1 MARYKLLLL
10 LVLILGLLTGC
21 KVVPEEKIY
30 DIMEQ
35 TVVKEKDF
43 EKQQKPLTELESK
56 EKKIFEE
63 IMDLGMKDMEQMT
76 KLANLALDNLKE
88 RKEKMELEQK
98 SMIASKKEF
107 SKIEDP
113 IEKIE
118 SKQLK
123 KEAQDLFQLMEKRY
137 AFHDRLYEAYN
148 KGIETNIQL
157 YKLLMKKDVS
167 MDDLEN
173 QIEITN
179 KAYLEVLKM
188 NEQFNEQ
195 TKKFNNEKKKFYK
208 LAKINID

>member
-1 MARYKLLLL
+1 
-10 LVLILGLLTGC
+10 
-21 KVVPEEKIY
+21 
-30 DIMEQ
+30 MEQ

-179 KAYLEVLKM
+179 KAYSEVLKM

>member
-63 IMDLGMKDMEQMT
+63 IMDLGMKDMEQMA

-179 KAYLEVLKM
+179 KAYSEVLKM

>member
-1 MARYKLLLL
+1 VARYKLLLL

-179 KAYLEVLKM
+179 KAYSEVLKM

-195 TKKFNNEKKKFYK
+195 TKKFNDEKKKFYK

>member
-1 MARYKLLLL
+1 MARYKLLLM

-88 RKEKMELEQK
+88 RKEKMELELQ
-98 SMIASKKEF
+98 SMNASKKEF

-157 YKLLMKKDVS
+157 YELLMKKDVS

-179 KAYLEVLKM
+179 KAYSEVLKM

-195 TKKFNNEKKKFYK
+195 TKKFNDEKKKFYK

>member
-1 MARYKLLLL
+1 M
-10 LVLILGLLTGC
+10 LTGC

-179 KAYLEVLKM
+179 KAYSEVLKM

>member
-157 YKLLMKKDVS
+157 YKLLMKK
-167 MDDLEN
+167 M
-173 QIEITN
+173 
-179 KAYLEVLKM
+179 
-188 NEQFNEQ
+188 
-195 TKKFNNEKKKFYK
+195 
-208 LAKINID
+208 

>member
-88 RKEKMELEQK
+88 RKEKMELEQQ
-98 SMIASKKEF
+98 SMNASKKEF

-157 YKLLMKKDVS
+157 YELLMKKDVS

-179 KAYLEVLKM
+179 KAYSEVLKM

-195 TKKFNNEKKKFYK
+195 TKKFNDEKKKFYK

>member
-1 MARYKLLLL
+1 M
-10 LVLILGLLTGC
+10 LTGC

-35 TVVKEKDF
+35 TVLKEKDF

-56 EKKIFEE
+56 EKIIFEE

-76 KLANLALDNLKE
+76 KLANSALDNLKE
-88 RKEKMELEQK
+88 RKEKMELEQQ
-98 SMIASKKEF
+98 SMNASKKEF

-118 SKQLK
+118 SEQLK
-123 KEAQDLFQLMEKRY
+123 KEAQDLYQLMEKRY

-148 KGIETNIQL
+148 KGIETNIKL
-157 YKLLMKKDVS
+157 YELLMKKDVS

-179 KAYLEVLKM
+179 KAYSEVLKM

-195 TKKFNNEKKKFYK
+195 TKKFNDEKKKFYK

>member
-179 KAYLEVLKM
+179 KAYSEVLKM

>member
-1 MARYKLLLL
+1 VARYKLLLL

-179 KAYLEVLKM
+179 KAYSEVLKM

>member
-63 IMDLGMKDMEQMT
+63 IMDLGMKDMEQMA

-98 SMIASKKEF
+98 SVIASKKEF

-179 KAYLEVLKM
+179 KAYSEVLKM

>member
-30 DIMEQ
+30 YIMEQ

-179 KAYLEVLKM
+179 KAYSEVLKM